1 MDPARIASLLTPFLA
16 PESLTDR
23 QLAQVS
29 TYLDLLLKWNA
40 RVNLTSVRRPDQI
53 VTRHFGESFFT
64 ARRLCHPAPGG
75 LQLID
80 LGSGAGFPGLV
91 LAIATGI
98 PFDLIESDH
107 RKAAFLR
114 EAARA
119 TGAPATIHASRIEAT
134 DLPPAP
140 LVTARALAPL
150 PELLGLAAPKLAP
163 NGFCLFL
170 KGENAAS
177 ELTAAATQWHMRIEQ
192 FPSRTH
198 PSGCI
203 LRLSEIAR
211 APNGPRDTKAAPRPS
226 SA

>member
-1 MDPARIASLLTPFLA
+1 MFHAKHPPPVQAALA
-16 PESLTDR
+16 
-23 QLAQVS
+23 AFAA
-29 TYLDLLLKWNA
+29 LLLRWN
-40 RVNLTSVRRPDQI
+40 RTVNLIARRDEPHLWQRHIEDSLQLIPHITPRPD
-53 VTRHFGESFFT
+53 R
-64 ARRLCHPAPGG
+64 A
-75 LQLID
+75 ID

-119 TGAPATIHASRIEAT
+119 TNAPATIHASRIEAT
-134 DLPPAP
+134 DLSPAP

-150 PELLGLAAPKLAP
+150 PELLALAAPKLAP

-170 KGENAAS
+170 KGANVAS
-177 ELTAAATQWHMRIEQ
+177 ELTAATAQWHMRCEQ

-198 PSGCI
+198 PTGCI

-211 APNGPRDTKAAPRPS
+211 APNGPRHSPD
-226 SA
+226 